1 MRDIF
6 KGMRYEDMTKMSEQQ
21 RVEDAKKLAE
31 ELRSLFGV
39 IVDHDRDF
47 FLPGV
52 SPSEDISKLQQIEL
66 EYRVGRASKEANAP
80 VKITVDVPGCTKTD
94 VAVEI
99 KETLSSSKTILKFFS
114 ITATRKDILQTSK
127 LDLSV
132 PKVEARVAGYRCDLE
147 KVSAKVENG
156 VLTLLIPLLSS
167 QENKASSTKIS
178 VL

>member
-6 KGMRYEDMTKMSEQQ
+6 NGTRYEDMIKMSEQQ

-80 VKITVDVPGCTKTD
+80 VKITVDVPGCAKTD

-99 KETLSSSKTILKFFS
+99 KETLSLTKTILKFFS

-167 QENKASSTKIS
+167 QENKASPTKIP